1 MTFKRGKGKSASFF
15 VFKSFVNGS
24 SDEKNG
30 NSNITVLSQQSELF
44 PFSNRIEKLQS
55 LVNKDFDGIQEI
67 FHF

>member
-15 VFKSFVNGS
+15 VQKSFVDGS

-30 NSNITVLSQQSELF
+30 NSNVTVLSQQSELF
-44 PFSNRIEKLQS
+44 SFSNRIEKLQS